1 MGIQTEIARAVNQ
14 AGWTCEGGSDEPGQ
28 YDECEDCK
36 RVCDTFADVLM
47 PLVKRARA
55 EALREAQS
63 LIAADGFFCP
73 SLDDRIEQGETDD

>member
-1 MGIQTEIARAVNQ
+1 MDIQKEMTEEAVNAAWNMFQ
-14 AGWTCEGGSDEPGQ
+14 RMPSSNPDDYA
-28 YDECEDCK
+28 YAVV
-36 RVCDTFADVLM
+36 RALM

-73 SLDDRIEQGETDD
+73 SLDARIEQGETDD

>member
-1 MGIQTEIARAVNQ
+1 MDIQEEIAQRLHEQDCGCGEDPAGRHVNM
-14 AGWTCEGGSDEPGQ
+14 A
-28 YDECEDCK
+28 
-36 RVCDTFADVLM
+36 AALM

-73 SLDDRIEQGETDD
+73 SLDARIEQGETDDR